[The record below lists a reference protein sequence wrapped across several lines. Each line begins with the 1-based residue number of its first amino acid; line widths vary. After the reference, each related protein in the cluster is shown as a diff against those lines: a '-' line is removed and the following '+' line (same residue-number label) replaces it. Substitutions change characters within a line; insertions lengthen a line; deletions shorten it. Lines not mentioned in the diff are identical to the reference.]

1 MGSRGA
7 SSGRG
12 KKGAKKKVSSGG
24 GIKAETTQT
33 EVKQQ
38 EQTKPFLFNK
48 IDELSK
54 FSNREYKLKN
64 IPRGAKGFLTMF
76 QKNAVRLGSTFGL
89 NEEFVIAKY
98 ATKKGY
104 KNLDKK
110 TKGEVKAI
118 IKDYSK
124 NQNPRLYEK
133 MKKENFDWY
142 KYE

>member
-1 MGSRGA
+1 MGGRGA
-7 SSGRG
+7 DSGKG
-12 KKGAKKKVSSGG
+12 KKSGG
-24 GIKAETTQT
+24 GGVKVEAIQT
-33 EVKQQ
+33 EAKQQ
-38 EQTKPFLFNK
+38 EKTKSFLFNR
-48 IDELSK
+48 IDEIKK
-54 FSNREYKLKN
+54 FGDREYKLKN
-64 IPRGAKGFLTMF
+64 VPRGAKGFLTMF
-76 QKNAVRLGSTFGL
+76 QKNAAKLGSTFGL

>member
-1 MGSRGA
+1 MGGRGA
-7 SSGRG
+7 DSGKG
-12 KKGAKKKVSSGG
+12 KKSGG
-24 GIKAETTQT
+24 GGVKAEVVQS

-38 EQTKPFLFNK
+38 EQQTKSFLFNR
-48 IDELSK
+48 IDEIKK
-54 FSNREYKLKN
+54 FGDREYKIKN
-64 IPRGAKGFLTMF
+64 VPRGAKGFLTMF
-76 QKNAVRLGSTFGL
+76 QKNAAKLGSTFGL

>member
-1 MGSRGA
+1 MGGRGA
-7 SSGRG
+7 SSGKG
-12 KKGAKKKVSSGG
+12 KKSGG
-24 GIKAETTQT
+24 GGVKAEAVQS

-38 EQTKPFLFNK
+38 EQSKSFLFNR
-48 IDELSK
+48 IDEIKK
-54 FSNREYKLKN
+54 FGDREYRLKN
-64 IPRGAKGFLTMF
+64 TPRGAKGFLTMF
-76 QKNAVRLGSTFGL
+76 EKNTTKLGSTFGL
-89 NEEFVIAKY
+89 FEEFAIAKY
-98 ATKKGY
+98 ATKKGH

-110 TKGEVKAI
+110 TKEEVKAI

>member
-1 MGSRGA
+1 MGGRGA
-7 SSGRG
+7 DSGKG
-12 KKGAKKKVSSGG
+12 KKSGG
-24 GIKAETTQT
+24 GGVKAEAIQT
-33 EVKQQ
+33 EAKQQ
-38 EQTKPFLFNK
+38 EQTKSFLFNR
-48 IDELSK
+48 IDEIKK
-54 FSNREYKLKN
+54 FGDREYKLKN
-64 IPRGAKGFLTMF
+64 VPRGAKGFLTMF
-76 QKNAVRLGSTFGL
+76 QKNAAKLGSTFGL

-118 IKDYSK
+118 IKEYSK

>member
-1 MGSRGA
+1 MGGRGA
-7 SSGRG
+7 DSGKG
-12 KKGAKKKVSSGG
+12 KKSGG
-24 GIKAETTQT
+24 GGVKAEVVQS

-38 EQTKPFLFNK
+38 EQTKSFLFNR
-48 IDELSK
+48 IDEIKK
-54 FSNREYKLKN
+54 FGDREYKIKN
-64 IPRGAKGFLTMF
+64 VPRGAKGFLTMF
-76 QKNAVRLGSTFGL
+76 QKNAAKLGSTFGL

>member
-1 MGSRGA
+1 MGGRGA
-7 SSGRG
+7 DSGKG
-12 KKGAKKKVSSGG
+12 KKSGG
-24 GIKAETTQT
+24 GGVKVEAIQT
-33 EVKQQ
+33 EAKQQ
-38 EQTKPFLFNK
+38 EQTKPFLFNR
-48 IDELSK
+48 IDEIKK
-54 FSNREYKLKN
+54 FGDREYKLKN

>member
-1 MGSRGA
+1 MGGRGA
-7 SSGRG
+7 SSGKG
-12 KKGAKKKVSSGG
+12 KKSGG
-24 GIKAETTQT
+24 GGAKAEAIQT
-33 EVKQQ
+33 EAKQQ
-38 EQTKPFLFNK
+38 EKTKSFLFNR
-48 IDELSK
+48 IDEIKK
-54 FSNREYKLKN
+54 FGDREYRLKN

-76 QKNAVRLGSTFGL
+76 QKNKARLGSAFGL

-98 ATKKGY
+98 ATKSGY

-118 IKDYSK
+118 IKEYSK

>member
-1 MGSRGA
+1 MGGRGA
-7 SSGRG
+7 DSGKG
-12 KKGAKKKVSSGG
+12 KKSGG
-24 GIKAETTQT
+24 GGVKAEVVQS

-38 EQTKPFLFNK
+38 EQTKSFLFNR
-48 IDELSK
+48 IDEIKK
-54 FSNREYKLKN
+54 FGDREYKLKN
-64 IPRGAKGFLTMF
+64 VPRGAKGFLTMF
-76 QKNAVRLGSTFGL
+76 QKNAAKLGSTFGL

>member
-1 MGSRGA
+1 MGGRGA
-7 SSGRG
+7 DSGKG
-12 KKGAKKKVSSGG
+12 KKSGG
-24 GIKAETTQT
+24 GGVKVEAIQT
-33 EVKQQ
+33 EAKQQ
-38 EQTKPFLFNK
+38 EQTKPFLFNR
-48 IDELSK
+48 IDEIKK
-54 FSNREYKLKN
+54 FGDREYKIKN
-64 IPRGAKGFLTMF
+64 VPRGAKGFLTMF
-76 QKNAVRLGSTFGL
+76 QKNAAKLGSTFGL

-118 IKDYSK
+118 IKEYSK

>member
-1 MGSRGA
+1 MGGRGA
-7 SSGRG
+7 DSGKG
-12 KKGAKKKVSSGG
+12 KKSGG
-24 GIKAETTQT
+24 GGVKVEAMQT
-33 EVKQQ
+33 EAKQQ
-38 EQTKPFLFNK
+38 EKTKSFLFNR
-48 IDELSK
+48 IDEIKK
-54 FSNREYKLKN
+54 FGDREYKLKN
-64 IPRGAKGFLTMF
+64 VPRGAKGFLTMF
-76 QKNAVRLGSTFGL
+76 QKNAAKLGSTFGL

>member
-1 MGSRGA
+1 
-7 SSGRG
+7 
-12 KKGAKKKVSSGG
+12 
-24 GIKAETTQT
+24 
-33 EVKQQ
+33 
-38 EQTKPFLFNK
+38 
-48 IDELSK
+48 
-54 FSNREYKLKN
+54 
-64 IPRGAKGFLTMF
+64 MF
-76 QKNAVRLGSTFGL
+76 QKNKARLGSVFGL
-89 NEEFVIAKY
+89 NEEFVVAKY
-98 ATKKGY
+98 ATKSGY

>member
-1 MGSRGA
+1 MGGRGA
-7 SSGRG
+7 SSGKV
-12 KKGAKKKVSSGG
+12 KKSGG
-24 GIKAETTQT
+24 GGVKAEAIQA
-33 EVKQQ
+33 EAKQQ
-38 EQTKPFLFNK
+38 EQTKSFLFNR
-48 IDELSK
+48 IDEIKK
-54 FSNREYKLKN
+54 FGDREYKLKN
-64 IPRGAKGFLTMF
+64 VPRGAKGFLTMF
-76 QKNAVRLGSTFGL
+76 QKNAAKLGSTFGL

>member
-1 MGSRGA
+1 MGGRGA
-7 SSGRG
+7 DSGKG
-12 KKGAKKKVSSGG
+12 KKSGG
-24 GIKAETTQT
+24 GGVKAEVVQT

-38 EQTKPFLFNK
+38 EQTKSFLFNR
-48 IDELSK
+48 IDEIKK
-54 FSNREYKLKN
+54 FGDREYKLKN
-64 IPRGAKGFLTMF
+64 VPRGAKGFLTMF
-76 QKNAVRLGSTFGL
+76 QKNAAKLGSTFGL

-118 IKDYSK
+118 IKEYSK

>member
-1 MGSRGA
+1 MGGRGA
-7 SSGRG
+7 SSGKG
-12 KKGAKKKVSSGG
+12 KVGG
-24 GIKAETTQT
+24 GGGVKAEAVQS

-38 EQTKPFLFNK
+38 EQSKSFLFNR
-48 IDELSK
+48 IDEIKK
-54 FSNREYKLKN
+54 FGDREYKLKN

-76 QKNAVRLGSTFGL
+76 QKNATRLGSTFGL

>member
-1 MGSRGA
+1 M
-7 SSGRG
+7 
-12 KKGAKKKVSSGG
+12 
-24 GIKAETTQT
+24 
-33 EVKQQ
+33 
-38 EQTKPFLFNK
+38 FNR
-48 IDELSK
+48 IDEIKK
-54 FSNREYKLKN
+54 FGDREYKLKN
-64 IPRGAKGFLTMF
+64 VPRGAKGFLTMF
-76 QKNAVRLGSTFGL
+76 QKNKAKLGSTFGL

-118 IKDYSK
+118 IKEYSK

>member
-1 MGSRGA
+1 MGGRGA
-7 SSGRG
+7 DSGKG
-12 KKGAKKKVSSGG
+12 KKTGG
-24 GIKAETTQT
+24 GGVKVEAIQT
-33 EVKQQ
+33 EAKQQ
-38 EQTKPFLFNK
+38 EKTKSFLFNR
-48 IDELSK
+48 IDEIKK
-54 FSNREYKLKN
+54 FGDREYKLKN
-64 IPRGAKGFLTMF
+64 VPRGAKGFLTMF
-76 QKNAVRLGSTFGL
+76 QKNAAKLGSTFGL

>member
-1 MGSRGA
+1 MGGRGA
-7 SSGRG
+7 KSSSGKG
-12 KKGAKKKVSSGG
+12 KKVKKGG
-24 GIKAETTQT
+24 GVKAEVVQT

-38 EQTKPFLFNK
+38 EQTKSFLFNR
-48 IDELSK
+48 IDEIKK
-54 FSNREYKLKN
+54 FGDREYKLKN
-64 IPRGAKGFLTMF
+64 VPRGAKGFLTMF
-76 QKNAVRLGSTFGL
+76 QKNAAKLGSTFGL

>member
-1 MGSRGA
+1 MGGRGA
-7 SSGRG
+7 DSGKG
-12 KKGAKKKVSSGG
+12 KKSGG
-24 GIKAETTQT
+24 GGVKVEAIQT

-38 EQTKPFLFNK
+38 EKTKSFLFNR
-48 IDELSK
+48 IDEIKK
-54 FSNREYKLKN
+54 FGDREYKIKN
-64 IPRGAKGFLTMF
+64 VPRGAKGFLTMF
-76 QKNAVRLGSTFGL
+76 QKNAAKLGSTFGL

>member
-1 MGSRGA
+1 MGGRGA
-7 SSGRG
+7 DSGKG
-12 KKGAKKKVSSGG
+12 KKSGG
-24 GIKAETTQT
+24 GGVKAEAIQT
-33 EVKQQ
+33 EAKQQ
-38 EQTKPFLFNK
+38 EKTKSFLFNR
-48 IDELSK
+48 IDEIKK
-54 FSNREYKLKN
+54 FGDREYKLKN
-64 IPRGAKGFLTMF
+64 VPRGAKGFLTMF
-76 QKNAVRLGSTFGL
+76 QKNAARLGSTFGL

-118 IKDYSK
+118 IKEYSK

-142 KYE
+142 KYK

>member
-1 MGSRGA
+1 MGGRGA
-7 SSGRG
+7 SSGKV
-12 KKGAKKKVSSGG
+12 KKSGG
-24 GIKAETTQT
+24 GGVKAEVVQT
-33 EVKQQ
+33 EAKQQ
-38 EQTKPFLFNK
+38 EQTKSFLFNR
-48 IDELSK
+48 IDEIKK
-54 FSNREYKLKN
+54 FGDREYKLKN

-76 QKNAVRLGSTFGL
+76 QKNAARLGSTFGL

-118 IKDYSK
+118 IKEYSK

>member
-1 MGSRGA
+1 M
-7 SSGRG
+7 
-12 KKGAKKKVSSGG
+12 
-24 GIKAETTQT
+24 
-33 EVKQQ
+33 
-38 EQTKPFLFNK
+38 FNR
-48 IDELSK
+48 IDELKK
-54 FSNREYKLKN
+54 FGDREYRLKN

-76 QKNAVRLGSTFGL
+76 QKNTVRLGSVLGL

-98 ATKKGY
+98 ATKSGH

-110 TKGEVKAI
+110 TKGEIKAI

>member
-1 MGSRGA
+1 M
-7 SSGRG
+7 
-12 KKGAKKKVSSGG
+12 
-24 GIKAETTQT
+24 
-33 EVKQQ
+33 
-38 EQTKPFLFNK
+38 FNR
-48 IDELSK
+48 IDEIKK
-54 FSNREYKLKN
+54 FGDREYKLKN

-76 QKNAVRLGSTFGL
+76 QKNASKLGSTFGL

-98 ATKKGY
+98 AMKKGY

>member
-12 KKGAKKKVSSGG
+12 KKSGG
-24 GIKAETTQT
+24 GGVKAEITQN

-38 EQTKPFLFNK
+38 EQTKPFLFNR

-110 TKGEVKAI
+110 TKSEVKAI

>member
-1 MGSRGA
+1 MGGRGA
-7 SSGRG
+7 RSG
-12 KKGAKKKVSSGG
+12 KKKKSGG
-24 GIKAETTQT
+24 GGVKAEAIQT

-38 EQTKPFLFNK
+38 EKTKSFLFNR
-48 IDELSK
+48 IDEIKK
-54 FSNREYKLKN
+54 FGDREYKLKN
-64 IPRGAKGFLTMF
+64 VPRGAKGFLTMF
-76 QKNAVRLGSTFGL
+76 QKNAAKLGSTFGL

-118 IKDYSK
+118 IKEYSK

>member
-1 MGSRGA
+1 MGGRGA
-7 SSGRG
+7 SSGKG
-12 KKGAKKKVSSGG
+12 KKSGG
-24 GIKAETTQT
+24 GGVKAEAVQN

-38 EQTKPFLFNK
+38 KQSKDFLFNR
-48 IDELSK
+48 IDELKK
-54 FSNREYKLKN
+54 FGDREYKLKN

-76 QKNAVRLGSTFGL
+76 QKNKARLGSVFGL
-89 NEEFVIAKY
+89 NEEFVVAKY
-98 ATKKGY
+98 ATKSGH

-118 IKDYSK
+118 IKEYSK

>member
-1 MGSRGA
+1 MGGRGA
-7 SSGRG
+7 DSGKR
-12 KKGAKKKVSSGG
+12 KKSGG
-24 GIKAETTQT
+24 GGVKAEAIQT
-33 EVKQQ
+33 EAKQQ
-38 EQTKPFLFNK
+38 EKTKSFLFNR
-48 IDELSK
+48 IDEIKK
-54 FSNREYKLKN
+54 FGDREYKLKN
-64 IPRGAKGFLTMF
+64 VPRGAKGFLTMF
-76 QKNAVRLGSTFGL
+76 QKNAAKLGSTFGL

-118 IKDYSK
+118 IKEYSK

>member
-12 KKGAKKKVSSGG
+12 KKRAKKKGSSGG
-24 GIKAETTQT
+24 GVKAETTQT

-38 EQTKPFLFNK
+38 EQTKPFLFNR
-48 IDELSK
+48 INELSK

-64 IPRGAKGFLTMF
+64 MPRGAKGFLTMF
-76 QKNAVRLGSTFGL
+76 QKNAAKLGSTFGL

-133 MKKENFDWY
+133 MKKEKFDWY

>member
-1 MGSRGA
+1 MGGRGA

-12 KKGAKKKVSSGG
+12 KKSGG
-24 GIKAETTQT
+24 GGVKAEITQN

-38 EQTKPFLFNK
+38 EQTKPFLFNR

-110 TKGEVKAI
+110 TKSEVKAI

>member
-1 MGSRGA
+1 MGGRGA
-7 SSGRG
+7 SSGKG
-12 KKGAKKKVSSGG
+12 KKSGG
-24 GIKAETTQT
+24 GGVKVEAIQT
-33 EVKQQ
+33 EAKQQ
-38 EQTKPFLFNK
+38 EKTKSFLFNR
-48 IDELSK
+48 IDEIKK
-54 FSNREYKLKN
+54 FGDREYKIKN
-64 IPRGAKGFLTMF
+64 VPRGAKGFLTMF
-76 QKNAVRLGSTFGL
+76 QKNAAKLGSTFGL

-118 IKDYSK
+118 IKEYSK